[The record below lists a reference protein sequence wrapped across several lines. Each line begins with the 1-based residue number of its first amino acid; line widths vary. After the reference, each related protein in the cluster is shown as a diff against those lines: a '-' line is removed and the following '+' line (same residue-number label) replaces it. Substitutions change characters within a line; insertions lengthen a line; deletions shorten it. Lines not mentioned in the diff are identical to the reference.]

1 MMTKGMA
8 ATVAIRGQR
17 SLLRQIREALA
28 GGGPA
33 QQRLDMVVRTIA
45 LSMVAEVC
53 SIYLRRANGE
63 MELFA
68 TEGLDRKAVHV
79 TRMKPGEGLVG
90 EIMRQGSPLN
100 LADAPG
106 HPAFSY
112 RPETGEDPYHA
123 FLGVPL
129 LRGGRTIGV
138 LVVQNRTE
146 RTYSEEEVEDIQIVA
161 MVLAEMVASG
171 ELISVGELEGVEL
184 SPRRPERLKGS
195 KFAEGLAY
203 GVAVLHEP
211 PVASSQLLS
220 DDSTAEG
227 LRLTQGLEALKA
239 QIDSMLEGHHGLVDA
254 SYDVLESYRM
264 LAHSTSWN
272 RSLEDAVRNGLTAE
286 AAVERVRS
294 EHRARMGQV
303 RDPYLRERLHDLEDL
318 NDRLLRHLSGAGGV
332 ARDLPENAVL
342 IARNLGPAD
351 LLEYD
356 RTRLRG
362 LLLEEGSSASHAAIV
377 ARALD
382 IPCVGRL
389 NGLRDQVSE
398 GDPVI
403 VDAETGEAFLRPRP
417 DIIKAIQARIEV
429 RRQRQAEFAKL
440 RDTPAFTRDG
450 VKITL
455 LMNAGLDVDLESLAD
470 TGAEGI
476 GLFRTEFQFMV
487 SEEMPRVTA
496 QTALYSR
503 VMDGADGLPVTFRTL
518 DLGGD
523 KVLPYME
530 AEREDNPAL
539 GWRAIRMGL
548 DRPALLRLQLR
559 ALIAAAQGR
568 PLRIMFPLVASV
580 DEFRTARALV
590 DTEIAWAQRRG
601 RPAPSRLDVGAMI
614 EAPAL
619 IWHLNALLPMTDFVS
634 VGTNDLMQYLFAA
647 DRGTPRVADRYDF
660 LSPPAL
666 KAMAEIQRACVQT
679 GTPVSVCGEMAGRPL
694 EAFALVALG
703 FERLSMPPAG
713 IGPVKQMILACDRE
727 AARRGI
733 TPLLDSGAGS
743 VRNEIETLS
752 RKLYLAV

>member
-1 MMTKGMA
+1 MA
-8 ATVAIRGQR
+8 APVAIRGQR

-33 QQRLDMVVRTIA
+33 QQRLDMVVRIIA

-53 SIYLRRANGE
+53 SIYLRRANAE

-68 TEGLDRKAVHV
+68 TEGLDLKAVHV

-90 EIMRQGSPLN
+90 EIMRLGRPLN
-100 LADAPG
+100 LADAPE

-146 RTYSEEEVEDIQIVA
+146 RIYSEDEVEDLQIIA

-171 ELISVGELEGVEL
+171 ELMTVGELEGVEL
-184 SPRRPERLKGS
+184 APRRPERIKGS

-203 GVAVLHEP
+203 GAAVLHEP

-220 DDSTAEG
+220 DDVAAEQERLDAALSG
-227 LRLTQGLEALKA
+227 LKD
-239 QIDSMLEGHHGLVDA
+239 QIDRMLEGQHGLVDA
-254 SYDVLESYRM
+254 SYDVLETYRM
-264 LAHSTSWN
+264 FAHDRGWN
-272 RSLEDAVRNGLTAE
+272 RSLEDAVKNGLTAE

-294 EHRARMGQV
+294 EHRARLGQA

-318 NDRLLRHLSGAGGV
+318 NDRLLRHLSGDGSV
-332 ARDLPENAVL
+332 ARDLPDNAIL

-356 RTRLRG
+356 RTKLRG

-389 NGLRDQVSE
+389 TGLRDQVSE

-403 VDAETGEAFLRPRP
+403 VDGETGEAFLRPRA
-417 DIIKAIQARIEV
+417 DIIRAIQARIEV
-429 RRQRQAEFAKL
+429 RRQRKAEFAKL

-450 VKITL
+450 VKISL

-487 SEEMPRVTA
+487 SEELPRLGG
-496 QTALYSR
+496 QTQLYAR
-503 VMDGADGLPVTFRTL
+503 VMDAAGDRPVTFRTL

-530 AEREDNPAL
+530 AEREENPAL
-539 GWRAIRMGL
+539 GWRAVRMGL

-559 ALIAAAQGR
+559 ALIAAAKGR
-568 PLRIMFPLVASV
+568 PLRVMFPLVASV
-580 DEFRTARALV
+580 DEFRSARAFV
-590 DTEIAWAQRRG
+590 ETEVAWAQRRG

-614 EAPAL
+614 EAPSL
-619 IWHLNALLPMTDFVS
+619 VWHLDALLPMTDFVS

-647 DRGTPRVADRYDF
+647 DRGNPRVADRYDF

-666 KAMAEIQRACVQT
+666 RAMEAIQRACAET

-703 FERLSMPPAG
+703 FERLSMPATG
-713 IGPVKQMILACDRE
+713 VGPVKQMVLSCDRE
-727 AARRGI
+727 AARRGVSA
-733 TPLLDSGAGS
+733 LLKSSAGS
-743 VRNEIETLS
+743 VRNEIETLA